1 MFRWAEGTYPGA
13 TGRLTPQRDTR
24 LRLDLAPACYAALMQ
39 HAKETVRSLLDQLPD
54 NCSLD
59 DVLYHLYVIQ
69 AVEQGRADAKAG
81 RLIPHDE
88 VARELRS
95 KWRADREQ

>member
-1 MFRWAEGTYPGA
+1 MP
-13 TGRLTPQRDTR
+13 
-24 LRLDLAPACYAALMQ
+24 PACYSALMQ
-39 HAKETVRSLLDQLPD
+39 HVKETVRSLLDQLPD

-69 AVEQGRADAKAG
+69 AVEQGRADARAG
-81 RLIPHDE
+81 RMIPHDE
-88 VARELRS
+88 VARELRR

>member
-1 MFRWAEGTYPGA
+1 MNMSKDWSE
-13 TGRLTPQRDTR
+13 RDTR

-39 HAKETVRSLLDQLPD
+39 QSKETVRSLLDQLPD

-59 DVLYHLYVIQ
+59 DVLYHLCVIQ
-69 AVEQGRADAKAG
+69 AVEQGRADARDG

-88 VARELRS
+88 VARELRH
-95 KWRADREQ
+95 KWRAEQEL

>member
-1 MFRWAEGTYPGA
+1 MLEAGPFLGTDPRREVPAWYAEST
-13 TGRLTPQRDTR
+13 
-24 LRLDLAPACYAALMQ
+24 MQ
-39 HAKETVRSLLDQLPD
+39 HAKETVRSLLDRLPD

-69 AVEQGRADAKAG
+69 AVEQGREDARAG

-88 VARELRS
+88 VARELRR

>member
-1 MFRWAEGTYPGA
+1 
-13 TGRLTPQRDTR
+13 
-24 LRLDLAPACYAALMQ
+24 MQ
-39 HAKETVRSLLDQLPD
+39 DAKETVRSLLDQLPD

-69 AVEQGRADAKAG
+69 AVEQGRADVRAG

-88 VARELRS
+88 VARELRHRWQAS
-95 KWRADREQ
+95 RAQ